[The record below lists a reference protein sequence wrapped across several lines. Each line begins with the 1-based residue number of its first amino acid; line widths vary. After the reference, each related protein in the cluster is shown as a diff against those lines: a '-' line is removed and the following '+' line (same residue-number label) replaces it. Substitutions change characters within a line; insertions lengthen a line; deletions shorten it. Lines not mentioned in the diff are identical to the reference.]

1 MEHITRLN
9 KGFISYFK
17 NNSITIFLYKKD
29 ANHGLIAK
37 KTEEK
42 ITNLKSSL
50 EILFAK
56 KRPLMNGSVISNS
69 FGAINHYKTWIIR
82 TKNNCRNFGLLVFKN
97 HLPIIQ
103 FVDSI

>member
-1 MEHITRLN
+1 
-9 KGFISYFK
+9 
-17 NNSITIFLYKKD
+17 
-29 ANHGLIAK
+29 
-37 KTEEK
+37 
-42 ITNLKSSL
+42 
-50 EILFAK
+50 
-56 KRPLMNGSVISNS
+56 MNGSVISNS